1 MAYFDNNATT
11 RPCEVAVA
19 AHSEA
24 LSEDWRNPSSPSSIA
39 ARVRVKLDLAREKL
53 SACLG
58 VSPDAISSTSG
69 ATESNNAV
77 FSHLAH
83 ISSSQA
89 RVLLSPVEHPSV
101 REAASRYFSGRVDEL
116 PADESGI
123 VDPSAIAPAL
133 DASEVALVSVM
144 AANNETG
151 VIQPW
156 EEIARIC
163 RAHAVPFH
171 CDATQWVGKLP
182 SGQLDVCDYLSASA
196 HKFGGLKGVGI
207 LKSPAEVSFI
217 VGGEQEGGRRA
228 GTENYPGVVAM
239 LAALEESESFVE
251 SPILEQARNEFE
263 ESLRSSIPDV
273 KVLGDSVP
281 RLWNV
286 SALLMP
292 RFDNLRWVGKLEKMG
307 YEVST
312 GSACATGKDGPS
324 RVSAAMGLSPEQ
336 ARRVVRV
343 SGSRETAPAEWSG
356 LADAFRLAY
365 AELRADSSSSEVV
378 SI

>member
-11 RPCEVAVA
+11 RPCEVALA
-19 AHSEA
+19 AYSEA
-24 LSEDWRNPSSPSSIA
+24 LSEDWRNPSAPSSTA

-53 SACLG
+53 AACLG
-58 VSPDAISSTSG
+58 VSLDTISFTSG

-77 FSHLAH
+77 FSH
-83 ISSSQA
+83 ISRHTSPHA

-101 REAASRYFSGRVDEL
+101 REAANLYFTGRVDVL
-116 PADESGI
+116 PADDSGI

-151 VIQPW
+151 VVQHW
-156 EEIARIC
+156 EKIAGMC
-163 RAHAVPFH
+163 RAHGIPFH

-182 SGQLDVCDYLSASA
+182 SSKFDACDYLSASA
-196 HKFGGLKGVGI
+196 HKFGGLKGVGV
-207 LKSPAEVSFI
+207 LKSPAEFSFI
-217 VGGEQEGGRRA
+217 VGGEQEGGNRA
-228 GTENYPGVVAM
+228 GTENFPGVAAM

-251 SPILEQARNEFE
+251 TPILEKARNEFE
-263 ESLRSSIPDV
+263 ESLRASIPGIE
-273 KVLGDSVP
+273 VLGESVP

-292 RFDNLRWVGKLEKMG
+292 SFDNLRWVGKLEKMG
-307 YEVST
+307 HEVST

-324 RVSAAMGLSPEQ
+324 HVSAAMGLSPEQ

-343 SGSRETAPAEWSG
+343 SGSRETTPAEWSG

>member
-11 RPCEVAVA
+11 RPCEVALA

-24 LSEDWRNPSSPSSIA
+24 LSEDWRNPSAPSSSA

-53 SACLG
+53 AACLG
-58 VSPDAISSTSG
+58 VSLDTISFTSG

-77 FSHLAH
+77 FSHLARA
-83 ISSSQA
+83 SSTLA

-101 REAASRYFSGRVDEL
+101 RESASRYFSGRVDVL
-116 PADESGI
+116 PADGSGI
-123 VDPSAIAPAL
+123 VDPSILGPAL
-133 DASEVALVSVM
+133 DATQVALVSVM

-151 VIQPW
+151 VVQSW
-156 EEIARIC
+156 EEIAGMC
-163 RAHAVPFH
+163 RAHGVPFH

-182 SGQLDVCDYLSASA
+182 SGQWDVCDYLSASA

-207 LKSPAEVSFI
+207 LKAPAEFSFI
-217 VGGEQEGGRRA
+217 VGGEQEGGSRA
-228 GTENYPGVVAM
+228 GTENFPGVAAM
-239 LAALEESESFVE
+239 LAALEESESFGE
-251 SPILEQARNEFE
+251 TPTLEQARDAFE
-263 ESLRSSIPDV
+263 ESLRSSIPGIE
-273 KVLGDSVP
+273 VLGENVP

-292 RFDNLRWVGKLEKMG
+292 SFDNLRWVAKLEKMG
-307 YEVST
+307 HEVST
-312 GSACATGKDGPS
+312 GSACATGRGGPS
-324 RVSAAMGLSPEQ
+324 HVSAAMGLSPEQ

-343 SGSRETAPAEWSG
+343 SGSRETTPAEWSA
-356 LADAFRLAY
+356 LADAFRLAH
-365 AELRADSSSSEVV
+365 EEFQDDSLSSEII

>member
-24 LSEDWRNPSSPSSIA
+24 LSEDWRNPSAPSSSA

-53 SACLG
+53 AACLG
-58 VSPDAISSTSG
+58 VYPDTISFTSG

-77 FSHLAH
+77 VSH
-83 ISSSQA
+83 ISRHASPDA

-101 REAASRYFSGRVDEL
+101 REAANLYFTGRVEVL
-116 PADESGI
+116 PADDSGI

-151 VIQPW
+151 VVQPW
-156 EEIARIC
+156 EKIAGMC
-163 RAHAVPFH
+163 RAHGIPFH

-182 SGQLDVCDYLSASA
+182 SSKFDACDYLSASA
-196 HKFGGLKGVGI
+196 HKFGGLKGVGV
-207 LKSPAEVSFI
+207 LKSPAEFSFI
-217 VGGEQEGGRRA
+217 VGGEQEGGNRA
-228 GTENYPGVVAM
+228 GTENFPGVAAM
-239 LAALEESESFVE
+239 LAAMEESESFVE
-251 SPILEQARNEFE
+251 TPILEKARNAFE
-263 ESLRSSIPDV
+263 ESLRVSIPGIE
-273 KVLGDSVP
+273 VLGENVS

-292 RFDNLRWVGKLEKMG
+292 RFDNLRWVGKLEKIG
-307 YEVST
+307 HEVST
-312 GSACATGKDGPS
+312 GSACATGKGGPS
-324 RVSAAMGLSPEQ
+324 HVPAAMGFSPEQ

-343 SGSRETAPAEWSG
+343 SGSRETTPAEWSA
-356 LADAFRLAY
+356 LADAFRLAH
-365 AELRADSSSSEVV
+365 EEFQDDSPSSEII

>member
-11 RPCEVAVA
+11 RPCEVALA

-24 LSEDWRNPSSPSSIA
+24 LSEDWRNPSAPSSSA

-53 SACLG
+53 AACLG
-58 VSPDAISSTSG
+58 VSLDTISFTSG

-77 FSHLAH
+77 FSHLARA
-83 ISSSQA
+83 SSTLA

-101 REAASRYFSGRVDEL
+101 RESASRYFSGRVDVL
-116 PADESGI
+116 PADGSGI
-123 VDPSAIAPAL
+123 VDPSILGPAL
-133 DASEVALVSVM
+133 DATQVALVSVM

-151 VIQPW
+151 VVQSW
-156 EEIARIC
+156 EEIAGMC
-163 RAHAVPFH
+163 RAHGVPFH

-182 SGQLDVCDYLSASA
+182 SGQLDACDYLSASA

-207 LKSPAEVSFI
+207 LKASAEVSFI
-217 VGGEQEGGRRA
+217 VGGEQESGRRA
-228 GTENYPGVVAM
+228 GTENYPGVAAM
-239 LAALEESESFVE
+239 LAAMEESESFVE
-251 SPILEQARNEFE
+251 TPILEKARNAFE
-263 ESLRSSIPDV
+263 ESLRVSIPGIE
-273 KVLGDSVP
+273 VLGENVS

-292 RFDNLRWVGKLEKMG
+292 RFDNFRWVGKLEKIG
-307 YEVST
+307 HEVST
-312 GSACATGKDGPS
+312 GSACATGKGGPS
-324 RVSAAMGLSPEQ
+324 HVSLAMGLSPEQ

-343 SGSRETAPAEWSG
+343 SGSRETTPAEWSA
-356 LADAFRLAY
+356 LADAFRLAHE
-365 AELRADSSSSEVV
+365 ELQDDSLSSEII